1 MAMPTTIPAPI
12 TEADEQHDDADAA
25 LPTPG
30 NGSSAPVTTETT
42 PTRTTV
48 EGVPAPPG
56 WAEKGKADPQQKVVT
71 VIFNPVSGQGD
82 PEERKK
88 RIEDA
93 LAEHGYRT
101 QHLITTREQGARFFA
116 EQALKEGVDLLAV
129 SGGDGTVV
137 EVASALIGTDVPLA
151 IFPAGTGNLLSV
163 NLNIPTEVPAG
174 VHAAL
179 FGTKRSLDL
188 ARLRIQAPD
197 GAEKEHFFAIIAGA
211 GYDASVIRDA
221 DREAKDKL
229 GMFAYAWA
237 ALKNLDKKPVRTTI
251 RLDDNPTPLVRM
263 AKSVMIA
270 NMGRLQGGVEIVP
283 DADPQSGMLEVAVL
297 KADSLAA
304 WAGLAWSAVT
314 SQLRDE
320 KYIEYR
326 RARRVEVEMT
336 FPQPFQYDGED
347 VGLVTHFS
355 AEVVPGAV
363 KVMVPQD
370 APV

>member
-1 MAMPTTIPAPI
+1 MD
-12 TEADEQHDDADAA
+12 ADERHDNVASP
-25 LPTPG
+25 PTPPSSG
-30 NGSSAPVTTETT
+30 SAPVTTETT
-42 PTRTTV
+42 PARTTV
-48 EGVPAPPG
+48 EGAPPPSD

-101 QHLITTREQGARFFA
+101 QHLITTKEQGARYFA
-116 EQALKEGVDLLAV
+116 EQALKDGVDLLAV

-137 EVASALIGTDVPLA
+137 EVASALVGTNVPLA

-179 FGTKRSLDL
+179 FGDKRSLDL
-188 ARLRIQAPD
+188 ARLRID
-197 GAEKEHFFAIIAGA
+197 DTGEERFFAIIAGA

-251 RLDDNPTPLVRM
+251 RLDGNPTPLVRM
-263 AKSVMIA
+263 AKSVMVA

-297 KADSLAA
+297 KADSLSA

-347 VGLVTHFS
+347 VGLVTRFS
-355 AEVVPGAV
+355 AEIVPGAV
-363 KVMVPQD
+363 QVMVPND

>member
-1 MAMPTTIPAPI
+1 MTPAPTTD
-12 TEADEQHDDADAA
+12 ADERRDDMDAPPLLDA
-25 LPTPG
+25 G
-30 NGSSAPVTTETT
+30 PVTTETT
-42 PTRTTV
+42 PARTTV
-48 EGVPAPPG
+48 EGVPAPPD
-56 WAEKGKADPQQKVVT
+56 WAEGGKADPQQKVVT

-101 QHLITTREQGARFFA
+101 QHLITTKEQGARFFA
-116 EQALKEGVDLLAV
+116 EQALKDGVDLLAV

-137 EVASALIGTDVPLA
+137 EVASALIGTNVPLA

-179 FGTKRSLDL
+179 FGDKRSLDL
-188 ARLRIQAPD
+188 ARLRID
-197 GAEKEHFFAIIAGA
+197 DTGKEHFFAIIAGA

-221 DREAKDKL
+221 DREAKNKL
-229 GMFAYAWA
+229 GMFAYVWA
-237 ALKNLDKKPVRTTI
+237 ALRNLDKKPVRTTI
-251 RLDDNPTPLVRM
+251 RLDGNETPLVRM
-263 AKSVMIA
+263 AKSVMVA

-283 DADPQSGMLEVAVL
+283 DADPQSGMLEIAVL
-297 KADSLAA
+297 KADSLTA

-347 VGLVTHFS
+347 VGLVSRFS

-363 KVMVPQD
+363 EVMVPKD